1 VRGVA
6 PDLVYAEVA
15 NALLSYVRGRELTS
29 VDAQTALRLILE
41 VPLRTVSLRT
51 LAPDA
56 LALAEEIGLSVYDA
70 TYALLARAT
79 GGTLVTADRRLAEA
93 ADAVALLPEDG
104 PPTS

>member
-1 VRGVA
+1 MRAVA

-15 NALLSYVRGRELTS
+15 NALLRYVRARELAS
-29 VDAQTALRLILE
+29 ADAQTSLRLILE

-56 LALAEEIGLSVYDA
+56 LALAEEIGLSIYDA
-70 TYALLARAT
+70 AYALLARAT
-79 GGTLVTADRRLAEA
+79 GATLVTADRRLAQVAGA
-93 ADAVALLPEDG
+93 AALLPEDG